1 MKKSL
6 FFKLCFSLIFS
17 VCFLKAEDSD
27 TNLDLPIGCGPWPI
41 DSLLTI
47 STRYYNSIEEKKL
60 DNQINTLN
68 NLSDVIIEK
77 SILSKEELNTS
88 RAVFARWGKKPCS
101 VGRLYHVVEREDSE
115 FKKVFK
121 EIFGKSLKCYQ
132 AVCTTYRRND
142 KIDENISVAQD
153 NSGMWD
159 LGTFST
165 IDLWLM
171 DEDGKCYVILSYEPA
186 REFKYNMSKSALE
199 RLGIHN
205 AQLWDK

>member
-17 VCFLKAEDSD
+17 VSFLKAENSD
-27 TNLDLPIGCGPWPI
+27 TNPDLPISCGPWPI
-41 DSLLTI
+41 DYLITI

-77 SILSKEELNTS
+77 SKLTKEELNTS
-88 RAVFARWGKKPCS
+88 KAVFARWGKKPCS
-101 VGRLYHVVEREDSE
+101 VGLLYHVVEREDSE

-132 AVCTTYRRND
+132 AVCTTYKRND
-142 KIDENISVAQD
+142 KTDENISVAQD

-171 DEDGKCYVILSYEPA
+171 DEDGKCYVILSYKPD
-186 REFKYNMSKSALE
+186 REFKYNLTYSALE
-199 RLGIHN
+199 RLGIHD